1 MILYTDQHPPVIIA
15 AVPQVPETYYNCE
28 IIFNTLD
35 LNKISFQISTDLNLA
50 NTLLGMTSHASKFP
64 CPYGLC
70 SKDDEGF
77 WVQGEDRTIRGRHD
91 F

>member
-35 LNKISFQISTDLNLA
+35 LNQISGDSTHHHTH
-50 NTLLGMTSHASKFP
+50 NTNKS
-64 CPYGLC
+64 
-70 SKDDEGF
+70 
-77 WVQGEDRTIRGRHD
+77 I
-91 F
+91 